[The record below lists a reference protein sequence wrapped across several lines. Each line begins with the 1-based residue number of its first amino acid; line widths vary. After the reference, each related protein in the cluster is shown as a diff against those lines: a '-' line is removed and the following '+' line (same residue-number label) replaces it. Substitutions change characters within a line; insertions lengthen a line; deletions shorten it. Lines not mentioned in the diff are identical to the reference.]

1 MRGVLYCLDFWQV
14 IFSHERSIILPRFL
28 ASDIQPLSEWL
39 KPSTCFFTW
48 RPILISYI
56 FFTIVYQQGYDN
68 WISGNTV
75 IYHLSSPPPVFTKT
89 DAIFSGFEL
98 CSQEDLRKIIKSSP
112 SKTCD
117 LDPAPTFLV
126 KDHID
131 VMLPFLTKLCNATI
145 LEGGLP
151 QSQRTAIVVPRLKG
165 AGLDPA
171 DVKSHRPISNL
182 SFMSKVIE
190 KVIFHQLVVYLDSN
204 NLVPKYQSGFRKHH
218 STESATLRVLSDIYS
233 AIDNGK
239 IALLA
244 LLDVSAAFDT
254 VDHDILMDRLAESF
268 GIVGQAHDWLSS
280 FITGRTYSVRFGGTT
295 TSPWRVRSG
304 IPQGSIL
311 GPLLYILY
319 TADVAALVESLG
331 FKVHLY
337 ADDTQL
343 YDSCSPSDAEAL
355 AIRVNTAIEAISGW
369 MSSNRLCLN
378 LDKTKYLWFGTRQQL
393 FYLFSN
399 WFLLPFCFRCWCNF
413 APFFIL
419 YGRNK

>member
-1 MRGVLYCLDFWQV
+1 
-14 IFSHERSIILPRFL
+14 
-28 ASDIQPLSEWL
+28 
-39 KPSTCFFTW
+39 
-48 RPILISYI
+48 
-56 FFTIVYQQGYDN
+56 
-68 WISGNTV
+68 
-75 IYHLSSPPPVFTKT
+75 
-89 DAIFSGFEL
+89 
-98 CSQEDLRKIIKSSP
+98 
-112 SKTCD
+112 
-117 LDPAPTFLV
+117 
-126 KDHID
+126 
-131 VMLPFLTKLCNATI
+131 
-145 LEGGLP
+145 
-151 QSQRTAIVVPRLKG
+151 
-165 AGLDPA
+165 
-171 DVKSHRPISNL
+171 
-182 SFMSKVIE
+182 MSKVIE

-369 MSSNRLCLN
+369 MLSNRLCLN

-393 FYLFSN
+393 
-399 WFLLPFCFRCWCNF
+399 
-413 APFFIL
+413 
-419 YGRNK
+419 GKT